1 MLVGGGRQRGTR
13 PGAVNPSRRGSR
25 SSAAMTH
32 NSAVVRVRLGRERG
46 GRGEIGPWGDE
57 RGGCRGRRNS
67 WGTKLLGGGGCVPAV
82 RLGFGEIGRKR
93 GRVAEG

>member
-1 MLVGGGRQRGTR
+1 MLPPLP
-13 PGAVNPSRRGSR
+13 PGARRRWSSKGNKTRCGELKSTGKQ

-57 RGGCRGRRNS
+57 REGDVGDDGTRGGPSCSAAAVVFRRS
-67 WGTKLLGGGGCVPAV
+67 G
-82 RLGFGEIGRKR
+82 
-93 GRVAEG
+93 

>member
-57 RGGCRGRRNS
+57 REGDVGDDGTRGGPSCS
-67 WGTKLLGGGGCVPAV
+67 AAAV
-82 RLGFGEIGRKR
+82 VFRWSG
-93 GRVAEG
+93 